1 MTIKEA
7 KKVLHHPYLPA
18 VYVALSYV
26 NLTDKEL
33 EALIY
38 RHLRGHTQEDT
49 AEEMKMSVNGIQNIE
64 KVALEKCCR
73 AWDKLLFIKAILN
86 TAP

>member
-18 VYVALSYV
+18 VYVAISYV

-33 EALIY
+33 DVLIL
-38 RHLRGHTQEDT
+38 RHLRGHTQEET
-49 AEEMKMSVNGIQNIE
+49 AEEMEMSVNGLQNIE
-64 KVALEKCCR
+64 KFALTKCCK
-73 AWDKLLFIKAILN
+73 AWDKIIFVKNILK

>member
-7 KKVLHHPYLPA
+7 KEVLHHPYLPA

-26 NLTDKEL
+26 NLTDKEVDL
-33 EALIY
+33 LIL
-38 RHLRGHTQEDT
+38 RHLRGHTQEKT
-49 AEEMKMSVNGIQNIE
+49 AEEMEMSVKGVQIIE
-64 KVALEKCCR
+64 KCALEKC
-73 AWDKLLFIKAILN
+73 AKSWDRIIFVKNILA